1 MVTGFVPSPMETI
14 TDYTPTGPETAITI
28 GVWALGLMLITLLY
42 KIFVSVRNE
51 E

>member
-1 MVTGFVPSPMETI
+1 MPMI
-14 TDYTPTGPETAITI
+14 SARTPTGPEWAITT
-28 GVWALGLMLITLLY
+28 GVLAMGLLMITMFY